1 MYLLYSVLMVGWGI
15 LLIPA
20 LLYRAWRHQKYLPGL
35 RQRFGRLPE
44 SLRWNGR
51 PTVWIHACS
60 VGETLSAQPLVHGLH
75 QRFPE
80 IRIAVSTITGT
91 GQAIARERFA
101 RYGEGNTFF
110 FPVDLACVARR
121 VLNWIRP
128 SMLLILDTEIW
139 PNVLHQAR
147 RRGIPVILING
158 RISAKSFRH
167 YRLAR
172 HLLRFVFQDYGMLL
186 MRSEEDAE
194 RIRFMGAPA
203 DRVYVT
209 GNIKYDRDLVEKE
222 FSEAQARSLADALG
236 LAEADSSLIV
246 AGSTHQGEEQILLE
260 VLQNI
265 RRTTGLDQTRL
276 LLVPRH
282 PERFDAVA
290 DLAARSGF
298 SVRRRTEPGNQTQ
311 AAVLLLDTIGELAT
325 AYRFATIAFVGGT
338 LIPHG
343 GQSILEPAL
352 YAKPIVIGPSMENFT
367 QIIEEF
373 RARAAVRQITAGD
386 TEKPAQIRQLTETF
400 TELLQNA
407 SARDELGRA
416 AYSIFERNRG
426 AITCTLQKIAE
437 IYERHRQVEGN
448 AGKPARY
455 TRGGQ
460 EMGK

>member
-1 MYLLYSVLMVGWGI
+1 MYLLYSVLMVTWGI

-20 LLYRAWRHQKYLPGL
+20 LLVRAWRHQKHLPGL
-35 RQRFGRLPE
+35 RERFGRLPE
-44 SLRWNGR
+44 SLRWDGR

-80 IRIAVSTITGT
+80 IRFAVSTITAT

-110 FPVDLACVARR
+110 FPVDLASVARR
-121 VLNWIRP
+121 VLDWIRP

-147 RRGIPVILING
+147 RRGIPVMLING

-172 HLLRFVFQDYGMLL
+172 RLLRFVFQDYSMLL

-194 RIRFMGAPA
+194 RIRAMGAPA
-203 DRVYVT
+203 GKVFVT

-222 FSEAQARSLADALG
+222 VSEAQARSLAGALG
-236 LAEADSSLIV
+236 LDETDSPLIV

-265 RRTTGLDQTRL
+265 RRTPGLAQTRL

-290 DLAARSGF
+290 RLAAGSGF
-298 SVRRRTEPGNQTQ
+298 SVRRRTVPDYRGPAQ
-311 AAVLLLDTIGELAT
+311 VLLLDTIGELAA
-325 AYRFATIAFVGGT
+325 AYQFATVAFVGGT

-352 YAKPIVIGPSMENFT
+352 YAKPIVVGPSMENFS
-367 QIIEEF
+367 QVIGEF
-373 RARAAVRQITAGD
+373 RACTAVRQINATAAD
-386 TEKPAQIRQLTETF
+386 KPAQIRELTETF
-400 TELLQNA
+400 TELLGNA
-407 SARDELGRA
+407 TAREELGKA
-416 AYSIFERNRG
+416 AFSIFERNRG
-426 AITCTLQKIAE
+426 AVALTLQKIAAT
-437 IYERHRQVEGN
+437 YKG
-448 AGKPARY
+448 
-455 TRGGQ
+455 
-460 EMGK
+460 